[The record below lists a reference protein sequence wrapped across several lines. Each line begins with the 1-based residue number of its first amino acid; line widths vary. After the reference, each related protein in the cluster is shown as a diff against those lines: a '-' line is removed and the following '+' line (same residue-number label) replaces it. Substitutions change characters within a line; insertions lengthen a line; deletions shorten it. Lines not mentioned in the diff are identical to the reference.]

1 VSEDKIAIGLS
12 PDEALV
18 LFEWL
23 SRTEELS
30 NDFRDLV
37 EDQAEQRAL
46 WNLTALLEREL
57 REPFSPA
64 YNELVANARARLRDE
79 D

>member
-1 VSEDKIAIGLS
+1 VSESRIAIELS
-12 PDEALV
+12 SDEALV

-23 SRTEELS
+23 SRTEERS

-57 REPFSPA
+57 KEPFSPT
-64 YNELVANARARLRDE
+64 YDELVANARARLRDE